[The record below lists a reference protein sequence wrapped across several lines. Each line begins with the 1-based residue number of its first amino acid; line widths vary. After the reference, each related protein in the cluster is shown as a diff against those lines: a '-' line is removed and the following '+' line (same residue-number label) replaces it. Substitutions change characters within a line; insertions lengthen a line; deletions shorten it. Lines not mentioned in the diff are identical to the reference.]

1 MLMHSILPIFW
12 FLSLISLELNN
23 DSQLFLILSFA
34 FYNIIINYKFYKIN
48 PTMQPTI
55 SGQKLHP
62 NMVL

>member
-34 FYNIIINYKFYKIN
+34 FYNIIIDYKIYKIN
-48 PTMQPTI
+48 QTMQPTI
-55 SGQKLHP
+55 SGQKLHH